1 MTRTSRQLRF
11 KVVRINVVWFA
22 AVHQYIGGSMRLLLI
37 GLLLVA
43 TSAFAQSNEP
53 ITVIHAGKLLAV
65 PGESVL
71 DKRTIVLTGNSVTR
85 IEPGFLDA
93 NQISD
98 GATFID
104 LSDKFVLPGLMDMH
118 VHLLG
123 ELGPTSRT
131 DALNMTTSMDA
142 LHGAQFARRTLQAG
156 FTTVRDLGGEP
167 EAIYALR
174 EAINKRWVV
183 GPRVFAAGSSLAAT
197 GGHGD
202 VDGYKA
208 ELLELW
214 TPETICDGPYDCRR
228 ATRHAVKFG
237 ADWIKITATG
247 GVLSDTA
254 TGTGQQMTDD
264 ELREIVDTAHGLGV
278 KVAAH
283 AHGTDG
289 INAALRAG
297 VDSIDHGSFLDRESI
312 RLFKKSGAYLVPTLS
327 PSYKIPAM
335 MDGNPFFTAAIKKKA
350 NAASTASKANFSLA
364 VRGGVKIA
372 FGTDSAVTK
381 HGDNGDEFV
390 FMVENGMT
398 PMQAIYAAT
407 VSAAD
412 LIGRSESLGT
422 IEPGK
427 LADIIAVDDDP
438 LADISSLEN
447 VSVVIKDGVL
457 EFKQ

>member
-1 MTRTSRQLRF
+1 MRLETLTVLL
-11 KVVRINVVWFA
+11 FA
-22 AVHQYIGGSMRLLLI
+22 AV
-37 GLLLVA
+37 
-43 TSAFAQSNEP
+43 TSLAQTNEP
-53 ITVIHAGKLLAV
+53 TTVIHAGTLLAI
-65 PGESVL
+65 PGEAAANNQTVIL
-71 DKRTIVLTGNSVTR
+71 EGNLVVR
-85 IEPGFLDA
+85 VADGFIEPAEIDA
-93 NQISD
+93 E
-98 GATFID
+98 ATLID

-123 ELGPTSRT
+123 ELGPNSRME
-131 DALNMTTSMDA
+131 ALTMTTSMDA
-142 LHGAQFARRTLQAG
+142 LRGAQYARRTLQAG

-174 EAINKRWVV
+174 AAVDAGWVA
-183 GPRVFAAGSSLAAT
+183 GPRIVAAGSAIAAT

-202 VDGYKA
+202 VDGVKA

-228 ATRHAVKFG
+228 ATRHAVKYG

-254 TGTGQQMTDD
+254 TGTDQQMTDD
-264 ELREIVDTAHGLGV
+264 ELREIMETAHGLGV

-283 AHGTDG
+283 AHGTNG

-297 VDSIDHGSFLDRESI
+297 IDSIDHGSFLDSESI
-312 RLFKKSGAYLVPTLS
+312 KLFKETGAYLVPTLS
-327 PSYKIPAM
+327 PSYKIPAQM
-335 MDGNPFFTAAIKKKA
+335 ENNPFFTDAIKEKA
-350 NAASTASKANFSLA
+350 NAASAASKANFSQA
-364 VRGGVKIA
+364 VRADVKIA
-372 FGTDSAVTK
+372 FGTDTGVTI
-381 HGDNGDEFV
+381 HGENADEFS

-407 VSAAD
+407 VAAAD
-412 LIGRSESLGT
+412 LIDKSDALGT

-427 LADIIAVDDDP
+427 LADIIAVDESP

-447 VSVVIKDGVL
+447 VTVVIKDGVL
-457 EFKQ
+457 EYRL

>member
-1 MTRTSRQLRF
+1 
-11 KVVRINVVWFA
+11 
-22 AVHQYIGGSMRLLLI
+22 MRLI
-37 GLLLVA
+37 IVVVLLVA
-43 TSAFAQSNEP
+43 TVTFAQSDEP
-53 ITVIHAGKLLAV
+53 ITVIHAGTLLAI
-65 PGESVL
+65 PGQATENNQ
-71 DKRTIVLTGNSVTR
+71 TIVLEGNRIVR
-85 IEPGFLDA
+85 IEDGFTDPAEIDA
-93 NQISD
+93 R
-98 GATFID
+98 ATLID

-123 ELGPTSRT
+123 ELGPNSRME
-131 DALNMTTSMDA
+131 ALTMTTSMDA
-142 LHGAQFARRTLQAG
+142 LRGAQYARRTLQAG

-174 EAINKRWVV
+174 AAVDAGWVP
-183 GPRVFAAGSSLAAT
+183 GPRIIAAGSAIAAT

-202 VDGYKA
+202 VDGVKA

-228 ATRHAVKFG
+228 ATRHAVKYG

-254 TGTGQQMTDD
+254 TGTDQQMTDD
-264 ELREIVDTAHGLGV
+264 ELQEIMDTAHGLGV

-297 VDSIDHGSFLDRESI
+297 IDSIDHGSFLDNESI
-312 RLFKKSGAYLVPTLS
+312 ELFGETGAYLVPTLS
-327 PSYKIPAM
+327 PSYKIPAQM
-335 MDGNPFFTAAIKKKA
+335 ENNPFFTDAIKEKA
-350 NAASTASKANFSLA
+350 NAASAASKSNFSKA
-364 VRGGVKIA
+364 VSADVKIA
-372 FGTDSAVTK
+372 FGTDTGVTI
-381 HGDNGDEFV
+381 HGENADEFA

-407 VSAAD
+407 VAAAD
-412 LIGRSESLGT
+412 LVDKSDTLGT

-427 LADIIAVDDDP
+427 LADIIAVDESP
-438 LADISSLEN
+438 LAAISSLEN
-447 VSVVIKDGVL
+447 VTVVIKDGVL
-457 EFKQ
+457 EFRR